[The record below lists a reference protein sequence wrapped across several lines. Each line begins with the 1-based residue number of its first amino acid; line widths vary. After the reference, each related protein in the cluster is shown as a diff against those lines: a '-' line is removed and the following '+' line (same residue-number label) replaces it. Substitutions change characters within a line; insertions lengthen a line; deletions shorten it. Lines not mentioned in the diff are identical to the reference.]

1 MRNYRLALGLLFFIT
16 QLVSY
21 PVFADATQDI
31 TINNVWISEAP
42 PGVTTLAAY
51 ATIYNGSNE
60 TKSLTSVTSPL
71 FSSIEIHLSK
81 IVDGIARME
90 KQPSITISADETVE
104 LSPGGYHLMLFN
116 PAKPLQSGNS
126 ATISFNF
133 SDGTSLSVAAPVSK
147 RQHDSHQH
155 YHH

>member
-1 MRNYRLALGLLFFIT
+1 MRNSKLALSLLFFIT

-21 PVFADATQDI
+21 PVFADDTQHI

-51 ATIYNGSNE
+51 ATINNGSNE
-60 TKSLTSVTSPL
+60 TKTLTSVTSPL

-90 KQPSITISADETVE
+90 KQTSLTINTDETID

-116 PAKPLQSGNS
+116 PEKPLRSGNS

-133 SDGTSLSVAAPVSK
+133 SDGTSLPVEAPVIK

-155 YHH
+155 HHH